1 MRSDWSATT
10 KSASSA
16 IAPLNSIRPAPLDRV
31 ADADGAAAEPDGET
45 DELPPDDELVEAAAA

>member
-16 IAPLNSIRPAPLDRV
+16 IAPLNSTRPTPLDRV
-31 ADADGAAAEPDGET
+31 ADADGAAAEADGET
-45 DELPPDDELVEAAAA
+45 DELPPDEELVDVAAA